1 MLIKRLVK
9 SRNNNNSLHLTLQIS
24 KSNTC
29 IIHVIAV
36 TDAES
41 VKFINYTNYLLII
54 LVAGNVGL

>member
-1 MLIKRLVK
+1 MY
-9 SRNNNNSLHLTLQIS
+9 
-24 KSNTC
+24 NTC
-29 IIHVIAV
+29 IIAV